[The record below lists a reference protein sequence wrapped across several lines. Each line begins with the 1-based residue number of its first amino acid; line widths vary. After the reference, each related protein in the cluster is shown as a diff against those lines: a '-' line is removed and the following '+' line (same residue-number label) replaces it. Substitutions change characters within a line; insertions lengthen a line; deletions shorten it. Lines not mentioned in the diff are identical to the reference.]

1 MNINLTCSYFTTRQ
15 SVHAGKMKIIAE
27 DVQLDQANNPSE
39 ILLQMDQ
46 KEIIEFLE
54 AQGFSVIIKQ
64 ENAA

>member
-1 MNINLTCSYFTTRQ
+1 
-15 SVHAGKMKIIAE
+15 MKIIAE
-27 DVQLDQANNPSE
+27 DVQLDQTNNPTE

-46 KEIIEFLE
+46 KEIVEFLE